1 MSARILI
8 IDDEDILRED
18 LAALLRDEG
27 YSCRTASDGEEGV
40 RLAEDGEPDVVLC
53 DLVMPGIGG
62 VEVVNRL
69 AAARPELP
77 VILITAHGTMETAL
91 EAFRAGAVDYLLKP
105 VLPQDLIV
113 KIRRCLEHRRLLM
126 EVRHLRR
133 EVSDLG
139 TGTRLIGE
147 HPSIAKV
154 RELIQRVASTDSTI
168 LISGESGTGKEVVA
182 RAIHE
187 AGPGTGRPFVPLN
200 CASLPRELFES
211 ELFGHMRGAFTG
223 AVRDKPG
230 QFELAAGGTLFL
242 DEIGELPPEVQPK
255 LLRAIEQK
263 EFTRVGGTRTVEVR
277 TRVVA
282 STNRELKSEVAEGRF
297 REDLWYR
304 LRVVEIDLLPL
315 RERRD
320 DIPLL
325 VEHFVSRLN
334 GRLKRRVLGVDRPAM
349 RVLMSASWR
358 GNARELENVLERA
371 MIFADGDFI
380 GIGDLPA
387 ELAGSLH
394 CPTQSDDLRTAVRA
408 YEREHI
414 RQVLASVDGNK
425 EEAARRLGVNA
436 STLYRRLKGLDD

>member
-8 IDDEDILRED
+8 VDDEDILRED

-40 RLAEDGEPDVVLC
+40 RLAEDEEPDVVLC
-53 DLVMPGIGG
+53 DLVMPGLGG
-62 VEVVNRL
+62 VEVVRRL

-91 EAFRAGAVDYLLKP
+91 EAFRGGAVDYLLKP
-105 VLPQDLIV
+105 VLHQDLIL
-113 KIRRCLEHRRLLM
+113 KIGRCLEHRRLLM

-133 EVSDLG
+133 EVSDLS

-147 HPSIAKV
+147 HPSIEKV
-154 RELIQRVASTDSTI
+154 RELIQRVAKTDSTV

-187 AGPGTGRPFVPLN
+187 AGPGTRRPFVPLN

-211 ELFGHMRGAFTG
+211 ELFGHVRGAFTG
-223 AVRDKPG
+223 AVKDKPG

-242 DEIGELPPEVQPK
+242 DEVSELPADLQPK

-263 EFTRVGGTRTVEVR
+263 EFTRVGGTRTVAVK
-277 TRVVA
+277 TRIVA
-282 STNRELKSEVAEGRF
+282 ATNRSLQSEVDEGRF

-304 LRVVEIDLLPL
+304 LRVIEIDLLPL
-315 RERRD
+315 RERRG

-380 GIGDLPA
+380 GIGDLSA
-387 ELAGSLH
+387 ELSGSLH

-436 STLYRRLKGLDD
+436 STLYRRLKSLED

>member
-53 DLVMPGIGG
+53 DLVMSGIGG

-105 VLPQDLIV
+105 VLSQDLIV

-242 DEIGELPPEVQPK
+242 DEIGELPTEVQPK

-263 EFTRVGGTRTVEVR
+263 EFARVGGTRTVEVR

-358 GNARELENVLERA
+358 GNARELQNVLERA

-436 STLYRRLKGLDD
+436 STLYRRLKSLDD

>member
-105 VLPQDLIV
+105 VLSQDLIV

-168 LISGESGTGKEVVA
+168 LITGESGTGKEVVA

-242 DEIGELPPEVQPK
+242 DEIGELPTEVQPK

-358 GNARELENVLERA
+358 GNARELQNVLERA

-436 STLYRRLKGLDD
+436 STLYRRLKSLDD

>member
-27 YSCRTASDGEEGV
+27 YACRTAADGEEGV
-40 RLAEDGEPDVVLC
+40 RLAEDEQPDIVIC
-53 DLVMPGIGG
+53 DLVMPGLGG
-62 VEVVNRL
+62 VEVVQRL
-69 AAARPELP
+69 ATSLPEVP

-91 EAFRAGAVDYLLKP
+91 EAFRAGAIDYLLKP
-105 VLPQDLIV
+105 VLPRDLMLKV
-113 KIRRCLEHRRLLM
+113 RRCLEHRRLVI

-133 EVSDLG
+133 EMSDLS

-147 HPSIAKV
+147 HPSIVKI
-154 RELIQRVASTDSTI
+154 RELVERVAGTESTV
-168 LISGESGTGKEVVA
+168 LITGASGTGKEVVA

-187 AGPGTGRPFVPLN
+187 AGPGAARPFVPLN
-200 CASLPRELFES
+200 CASIPRDLFES
-211 ELFGHMRGAFTG
+211 ELFGHVRGAFTG
-223 AVRDKPG
+223 AVKDKPG

-242 DEIGELPPEVQPK
+242 DEIGELPLELQPR
-255 LLRAIEQK
+255 LLRAIERK
-263 EFTRVGGTRTVEVR
+263 EFTRVGGTRPVEAKAR
-277 TRVVA
+277 IVVA
-282 STNRELKSEVAEGRF
+282 TNRVLQKEVDEGRF
-297 REDLWYR
+297 REDLFYR
-304 LRVVEIDLLPL
+304 LRVVEIDLPPL
-315 RERRD
+315 RDRKD

-325 VEHFVSRLN
+325 VEHFVHRLN
-334 GRLKRRVLGVDRPAM
+334 ARLKRSVLGVDRPAM

-371 MIFADGDFI
+371 MILADGDFI

-387 ELAGSLH
+387 ELAGSVH
-394 CPTQSDDLRTAVRA
+394 CPEQSDDLRTAVRA

-414 RQVLASVDGNK
+414 RQVLVSVDGNK

-436 STLYRRLKGLDD
+436 STLYRRLKSLED

>member
-40 RLAEDGEPDVVLC
+40 RLAEDEEPDVVLC

-133 EVSDLG
+133 EVSDLS

-168 LISGESGTGKEVVA
+168 LITGESGTGKEVVA

>member
-133 EVSDLG
+133 EVSDLS

>member
-105 VLPQDLIV
+105 VLSQDLIV

-242 DEIGELPPEVQPK
+242 DEIGELPTEVQPK

-263 EFTRVGGTRTVEVR
+263 EFARVGGTRTVEVR

-358 GNARELENVLERA
+358 GNARELQNVLERA

-436 STLYRRLKGLDD
+436 STLYRRLKSLDD